1 MLAHLKILAYS
12 VYSHP
17 TLLIS
22 KLWLAT
28 TYPTIYHPNQCH
40 PKLIKTTS
48 VLNKKSNKGFEA
60 KIPQHLSPL
69 PHFQWNDISDI
80 KRHSIRF
87 YRTTH
92 SPLSWTHHTA
102 VLVLYKWNIF
112 PQCPLPTADYPQ
124 CPLPPGVTTASH
136 GPAPP
141 AGFPR
146 NTILFFIFSSFQVTA
161 CLS

>member
-17 TLLIS
+17 TFTLLIS
-22 KLWLAT
+22 KLWLAS

-112 PQCPLPTADYPQ
+112 PQCPLPTMPTVPQ
-124 CPLPPGVTTASH
+124 VWLLLAMALLHQQV
-136 GPAPP
+136 
-141 AGFPR
+141 FPE
-146 NTILFFIFSSFQVTA
+146 TQFFFFTFSSFQVTA